1 MGFKK
6 GNTYGTKTKRGKAKK
21 TIAYE
26 SLAKLNDIGITP
38 LETSKKLIDKLV
50 QNNELK
56 NTEQLQLLNTMT
68 NLFKYEMI
76 TRAEEIKL
84 DELQNEI
91 EVLQNENNLL
101 KDEFVGDTQ
110 DLLRHLQGKNKN
122 D

>member
-26 SLAKLNDIGITP
+26 SLAKLNSIGITP
-38 LETSKKLIDKLV
+38 LETSKKLIDKLI
-50 QNNELK
+50 QNDELK

-84 DELQNEI
+84 DELQKEN

-101 KDEFVGDTQ
+101 KDNFIGTPLE
-110 DLLRHLQGKNKN
+110 LLQQIQGEK
-122 D
+122 